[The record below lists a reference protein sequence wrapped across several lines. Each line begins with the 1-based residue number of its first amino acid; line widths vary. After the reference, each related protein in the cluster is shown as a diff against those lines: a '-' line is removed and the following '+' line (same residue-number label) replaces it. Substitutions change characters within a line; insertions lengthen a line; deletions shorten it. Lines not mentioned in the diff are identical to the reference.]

1 MEAYNKLL
9 ALRLTSDAPGAATRH
24 VEQFRDLEGQVNLG
38 DNELTIDLF
47 RGSLTRSIQ
56 EKFERNPPKELWE
69 WFREVEEIDR
79 QRMLLQQAS
88 ARHVQANNASS
99 PGTRPI
105 QSSIPVRDR
114 LRNLIQLDHR
124 LHLIFRLNLINRHNL
139 IDRHNL
145 IRRDTPPNP
154 FPTQTTVLLPINPL
168 QLQKEPR
175 HHQEAATTPAICAMV
190 SDTGPGAALAG
201 G

>member
-1 MEAYNKLL
+1 M
-9 ALRLTSDAPGAATRH
+9 RH
-24 VEQFRDLEGQVNLG
+24 LQELGQSRVQFPSG
-38 DNELTIDLF
+38 D
-47 RGSLTRSIQ
+47 Q
-56 EKFERNPPKELWE
+56 
-69 WFREVEEIDR
+69 
-79 QRMLLQQAS
+79 
-88 ARHVQANNASS
+88 
-99 PGTRPI
+99 
-105 QSSIPVRDR
+105 

-124 LHLIFRLNLINRHNL
+124 LHLIFRLNL